1 MTQLSI
7 QTRLDRRNFWIM
19 VDVEVGPTKTVLAMV
34 LDSGSPVSGL
44 SSRSIANLA
53 DAGLI
58 ETGGRRSYVLR
69 QLRVLDQAIP
79 DLVVRQSRRAEQV
92 GVDGILGLDFL
103 WRFEDV
109 HFHVPTMRLTFS
121 RP

>member
-1 MTQLSI
+1 
-7 QTRLDRRNFWIM
+7 M
-19 VDVEVGPTKTVLAMV
+19 VELEVGSTKTVLAMV

-44 SSRSIANLA
+44 SGRSITNLA
-53 DAGLI
+53 DAGLL

-92 GVDGILGLDFL
+92 GVDGILDLDFL
-103 WRFEDV
+103 WRFEEV
-109 HFHVPTMRLTFS
+109 HFHMPTMRLTLS